1 MSSTTKGAASRTD
14 KASHLATGL
23 AVILA
28 LIVYAGSATGAPA
41 KQRGNTR
48 PEVTITERD
57 HGLIEEYRIGG
68 RLYMIR
74 INPRKGHPYYLIDSN
89 GDGLFDRHRPEI
101 DEDLFI
107 PAWTLLRW
115 R

>member
-1 MSSTTKGAASRTD
+1 MP
-14 KASHLATGL
+14 L
-23 AVILA
+23 V
-28 LIVYAGSATGAPA
+28 LIAWAGTAPA
-41 KQRGNTR
+41 APDKQRGARTR

-89 GDGLFDRHRPEI
+89 GDGLFDRHRPEV
-101 DEDLFI
+101 DEDLYI